1 MPIDLIYTKTDK
13 WILSKVTANYKT
25 WQNKLYYYKTSLNF
39 TNLEELVIFLKVD
52 YKLSDKNKSDIFN
65 YVNNSNQDFFELS
78 VLDNNIS
85 IKQIHL
91 QLLKPKDTLIHWE
104 DWFYIFSKTSTN
116 HYHLWVFLGGIAN
129 QVREIRLNAAQVS
142 EWEDLGIPFIKA
154 LATDLQLK
162 DSKIYKEA
170 INKKNKI
177 L

>member
-1 MPIDLIYTKTDK
+1 MPLDLIYTKTDK
-13 WILSKVTANYKT
+13 FILSKITTSYKV
-25 WQNKLYYYKTSLNF
+25 WQDKLYYYKTSLNF

-52 YKLSDKNKSDIFN
+52 YKLSDKNKSEIFN
-65 YVNNSNQDFFELS
+65 YVNNSNQDFFELY

-91 QLLKPKDTLIHWE
+91 QLLKSKDTLIHWE

-116 HYHLWVFLGGIAN
+116 HYHLWIFLGGIAN

-142 EWEDLGIPFIKA
+142 EWEDLGIPFIKT

-162 DSKIYKEA
+162 ESKVYKEA
-170 INKKNKI
+170 ITENRRI

>member
-1 MPIDLIYTKTDK
+1 MPLDLIYTKTDK
-13 WILSKVTANYKT
+13 FILSKITANYKI

-39 TNLEELVIFLKVD
+39 TDLEKLVIFLKVD
-52 YKLSDKNKSDIFN
+52 YKLSDKNKSEIFN

-78 VLDNNIS
+78 VLDSNIS

-91 QLLKPKDTLIHWE
+91 QLLKSKDTLIHWE

-116 HYHLWVFLGGIAN
+116 NYLLWVFLGGIAN

-142 EWEDLGIPFIKA
+142 EWEDLGITYIKA
-154 LATDLQLK
+154 LATDLQLR

-170 INKKNKI
+170 INKNNKI

>member
-1 MPIDLIYTKTDK
+1 MPLDLIYTKTDK
-13 WILSKVTANYKT
+13 FILSKITANYKI

-39 TNLEELVIFLKVD
+39 TDLEKLVIFLKVD
-52 YKLSDKNKSDIFN
+52 YKLSDKNKSEIFN

-91 QLLKPKDTLIHWE
+91 QLLKSKDTLIHWE

-142 EWEDLGIPFIKA
+142 EWEDLGITYIKA
-154 LATDLQLK
+154 LATDLQLR

-170 INKKNKI
+170 INKNNRV

>member
-1 MPIDLIYTKTDK
+1 MPLDLIYTKTDK
-13 WILSKVTANYKT
+13 FILSKITANYKI

-39 TNLEELVIFLKVD
+39 TDLEKLVIFLKVD
-52 YKLSDKNKSDIFN
+52 YKLSDKNKSEIFN

-91 QLLKPKDTLIHWE
+91 QLLKSKDTLIHWE

-116 HYHLWVFLGGIAN
+116 NYLLWVFLGGIAN

-142 EWEDLGIPFIKA
+142 EWEDLGITYIKA
-154 LATDLQLK
+154 LATDLQLR

-170 INKKNKI
+170 INKNNKI